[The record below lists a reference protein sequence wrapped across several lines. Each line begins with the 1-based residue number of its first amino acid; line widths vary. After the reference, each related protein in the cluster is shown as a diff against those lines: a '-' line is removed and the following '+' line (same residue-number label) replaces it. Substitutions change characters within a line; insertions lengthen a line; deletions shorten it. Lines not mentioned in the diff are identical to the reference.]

1 MIEYGDEDLLMLS
14 GIQHITFCER
24 QWALIHIEQQRVE
37 NNLTVEGNWLHSKVD
52 NPHAMTKR
60 NETVTLRSV
69 PLTSKR
75 LGLYGISDAV
85 EMTHTCGNNSIIHPE
100 YEGKWHPDWRYMV
113 EHIVALPT
121 SAWIGIAIT
130 QSLLTE
136 SAISQLH
143 HKGIEKKPINAYSSI
158 NYFFKIT
165 ISQTTPP
172 G

>member
-24 QWALIHIEQQRVE
+24 QWALIHIEQQWVE

-75 LGLYGISDAV
+75 LD
-85 EMTHTCGNNSIIHPE
+85 
-100 YEGKWHPDWRYMV
+100 YMV
-113 EHIVALPT
+113 YLM
-121 SAWIGIAIT
+121 
-130 QSLLTE
+130 L
-136 SAISQLH
+136 
-143 HKGIEKKPINAYSSI
+143 
-158 NYFFKIT
+158 
-165 ISQTTPP
+165 
-172 G
+172 